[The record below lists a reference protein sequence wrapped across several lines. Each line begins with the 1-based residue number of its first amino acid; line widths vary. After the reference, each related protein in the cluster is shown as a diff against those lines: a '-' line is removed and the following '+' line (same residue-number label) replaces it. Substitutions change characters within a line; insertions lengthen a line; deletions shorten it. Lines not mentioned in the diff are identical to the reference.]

1 MSFNKSLLRILLF
14 ILPLC
19 IMVGCESL
27 HKTDNVNYYQVVKSL
42 EIGPYEFVNESS
54 VEIISRV
61 FNDSNAELRRA
72 GYSRGIGITVGTDDK
87 DFSGKL
93 YSISV
98 RRNTICTVLESIAH
112 EMGCSVAYKSG
123 VFHLKESK

>member
-61 FNDSNAELRRA
+61 FNDSNAELR
-72 GYSRGIGITVGTDDK
+72 
-87 DFSGKL
+87 
-93 YSISV
+93 
-98 RRNTICTVLESIAH
+98 
-112 EMGCSVAYKSG
+112 
-123 VFHLKESK
+123 